1 MKKKAKKEKRKFS
14 PILTITFITLV
25 IMIMSLIFSILGIEG
40 QKTVLVNGNLETSLV
55 TVKNIFTK
63 DGLNFLIGDAVL
75 NFTLFEP
82 LVILIISLIGIS
94 IGEASGL
101 FKAIFSPLKKLNLTT
116 MTFLTLLI
124 SLISGILGELAYVI
138 VLPLVGVI
146 YKYANKNSMLG
157 ICTAF
162 LGITVGYGTN
172 FIYDYDTYLL
182 GTLTQASAT
191 ADVDKNF
198 VYHLLST
205 EFIMIAS
212 TLLICVLGTLI
223 INRFL
228 APKFKKKAVAKDDLE
243 LSKKAL
249 RVSAVVFVLCVLLI
263 VYMIIPGLPGSGLLL
278 DRSKDEYVAQLLGTT
293 SPFRNGIIYLLT
305 IITMICSYIY
315 GRISK
320 NFKDNYS
327 YGLGLSKGFS
337 DLGYLF
343 VLMFFT
349 SQMVAILSW
358 TNLGEVVATRLISFM
373 SSLEISGIPL
383 ILSMFIVIIL
393 IGIFIPSTVAKWELA
408 APTLIPLFMRSNI
421 TPNFTQFLFQAADG
435 IGKCITPLFI
445 YFIVAIGI
453 VEKYNEDETH
463 KVTIFGTLRKFM
475 PSVLLFMCLW
485 ILILIGW
492 YVIGLPMGPST
503 SPTL

>member
-40 QKTVLVNGNLETSLV
+40 QKTVLVNANLETSLV

-146 YKYANKNSMLG
+146 YKYANKN
-157 ICTAF
+157 
-162 LGITVGYGTN
+162 

-243 LSKKAL
+243 ISKKAL

-373 SSLEISGIPL
+373 SSFEISGIPL

-503 SPTL
+503 YPTL